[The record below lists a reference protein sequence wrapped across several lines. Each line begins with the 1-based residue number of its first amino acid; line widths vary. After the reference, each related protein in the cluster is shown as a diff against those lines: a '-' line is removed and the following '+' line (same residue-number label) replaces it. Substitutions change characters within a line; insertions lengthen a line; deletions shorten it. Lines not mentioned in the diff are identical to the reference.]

1 MAWER
6 LPVNYTDAVWSG
18 LKRYSMVNNED
29 GTVSFQDVTVYS
41 HKENSFF
48 GAKDANR
55 MNEALN
61 TIMSMLENGT
71 DLYSAFQDY
80 FATQKT
86 LFEDT
91 ATATQTGFEEYVADL
106 KAEGDEIIET
116 IKTDYRDEITE
127 FEAAQEQVFNTWFEL
142 IKGQLSTDIA
152 GNLQNQIT
160 SNGERI
166 TLLEYMAQNND
177 YVAPIT
183 TDDGDNSAILVD
195 DLGNAI
201 LANWKYKIPVKSQN
215 PGFAQKEIPPYNQ
228 STQAGSKP

>member
-1 MAWER
+1 MAWEL

-71 DLYSAFQDY
+71 DLYTAFQDY

-91 ATATQTGFEEYVADL
+91 ATATQTGFEDYVADL

-142 IKGQLSTDIA
+142 IKGQLSSDIA

-160 SNGERI
+160 DNVERI
-166 TLLEYMAQNND
+166 TLLEYMALNND

-183 TDDGDNSAILVD
+183 TDDGDNTAILVD

-201 LANWKYKIPVKSQN
+201 LANWKYKEV
-215 PGFAQKEIPPYNQ
+215 
-228 STQAGSKP
+228 

>member
-71 DLYSAFQDY
+71 DLYTAFQDY

-86 LFEDT
+86 LFEQT

-106 KAEGDEIIET
+106 KAEGDEIIKT

-142 IKGQLSTDIA
+142 IKGQLSTDIV

-160 SNGERI
+160 YNGERI

-183 TDDGDNSAILVD
+183 TDDGDNTAILVD

-201 LANWKYKIPVKSQN
+201 LANWKYKEV
-215 PGFAQKEIPPYNQ
+215 
-228 STQAGSKP
+228 

>member
-18 LKRYSMVNNED
+18 LKRYSMINNED

-160 SNGERI
+160 YNGERI

-183 TDDGDNSAILVD
+183 TDDGDNTAILVD

-201 LANWKYKIPVKSQN
+201 LANWKYKEV
-215 PGFAQKEIPPYNQ
+215 
-228 STQAGSKP
+228 

>member
-71 DLYSAFQDY
+71 DLYTAFQDY

-86 LFEDT
+86 LFEQT

-142 IKGQLSTDIA
+142 IKGQLSSDIA

-160 SNGERI
+160 ENGERI

-183 TDDGDNSAILVD
+183 TDDGNNTAILVD
-195 DLGNAI
+195 DLGNALI
-201 LANWKYKIPVKSQN
+201 ANWKYKEV
-215 PGFAQKEIPPYNQ
+215 
-228 STQAGSKP
+228 

>member
-71 DLYSAFQDY
+71 DLYTAFQDY

-91 ATATQTGFEEYVADL
+91 ATATQTGFEDYVADL

-142 IKGQLSTDIA
+142 IKGQLSSDIA

-160 SNGERI
+160 DNVERI
-166 TLLEYMAQNND
+166 TLLEYMALNND

-183 TDDGDNSAILVD
+183 TDDGDNTAILVD

-201 LANWKYKIPVKSQN
+201 IANWKYKEV
-215 PGFAQKEIPPYNQ
+215 
-228 STQAGSKP
+228 

>member
-29 GTVSFQDVTVYS
+29 GTVSFHDVTVYS

-71 DLYSAFQDY
+71 DLYTAFQDY

-86 LFEDT
+86 LFEQT

-142 IKGQLSTDIA
+142 IKGQLSSDIA

-160 SNGERI
+160 ENGERI

-183 TDDGDNSAILVD
+183 TDDGDNTAILVD
-195 DLGNAI
+195 DLGNALI
-201 LANWKYKIPVKSQN
+201 ANWKYKEV
-215 PGFAQKEIPPYNQ
+215 
-228 STQAGSKP
+228 

>member
-29 GTVSFQDVTVYS
+29 DTVSFQDVTVYS

-71 DLYSAFQDY
+71 DLYTAFQDY

-86 LFEDT
+86 LFEQT

-142 IKGQLSTDIA
+142 IKGQLSSDIA

-160 SNGERI
+160 ENGERI

-183 TDDGDNSAILVD
+183 TDDGDKTAILVD
-195 DLGNAI
+195 DLGNALI
-201 LANWKYKIPVKSQN
+201 ANWKYKEV
-215 PGFAQKEIPPYNQ
+215 
-228 STQAGSKP
+228 

>member
-71 DLYSAFQDY
+71 DLYTAFQDY

-86 LFEDT
+86 LFEQT

-127 FEAAQEQVFNTWFEL
+127 FEAAQEQVFNTWFEF

-160 SNGERI
+160 ENGERI

-183 TDDGDNSAILVD
+183 TDDGDNTAILVD

-201 LANWKYKIPVKSQN
+201 LANWKYKEV
-215 PGFAQKEIPPYNQ
+215 
-228 STQAGSKP
+228 

>member
-1 MAWER
+1 MAWEL

-71 DLYSAFQDY
+71 DLYTAFQDY

-91 ATATQTGFEEYVADL
+91 ATATQTGFEDYVADL

-142 IKGQLSTDIA
+142 IKGQLSSDIA

-160 SNGERI
+160 DNVERI
-166 TLLEYMAQNND
+166 TLLEYMTLNND

-183 TDDGDNSAILVD
+183 TDDGDNTAILVD

-201 LANWKYKIPVKSQN
+201 IANWKYKEV
-215 PGFAQKEIPPYNQ
+215 
-228 STQAGSKP
+228 

>member
-183 TDDGDNSAILVD
+183 TDDSDSTAILVD

-201 LANWKYKIPVKSQN
+201 LANWKYKEV
-215 PGFAQKEIPPYNQ
+215 
-228 STQAGSKP
+228 

>member
-1 MAWER
+1 MTWER

-71 DLYSAFQDY
+71 DLYTAFQDY

-86 LFEDT
+86 LFEQT

-142 IKGQLSTDIA
+142 IKGQLSSDIA

-160 SNGERI
+160 ENGERI

-183 TDDGDNSAILVD
+183 TDDGDNTAILVD
-195 DLGNAI
+195 DLGNALI
-201 LANWKYKIPVKSQN
+201 ANWKYKEV
-215 PGFAQKEIPPYNQ
+215 
-228 STQAGSKP
+228 

>member
-86 LFEDT
+86 LFEQT

-160 SNGERI
+160 YNGERI

-183 TDDGDNSAILVD
+183 TNDGDSTAILVD

-201 LANWKYKIPVKSQN
+201 LANWKYKEV
-215 PGFAQKEIPPYNQ
+215 
-228 STQAGSKP
+228 

>member
-1 MAWER
+1 MAWEL

-71 DLYSAFQDY
+71 DLYTAFQDY
-80 FATQKT
+80 FTTQKT
-86 LFEDT
+86 LFENT

-106 KAEGDEIIET
+106 KTEGDEIIET
-116 IKTDYRDEITE
+116 LKTDYREEITE
-127 FEAAQEQVFNTWFEL
+127 FEATQEQVFNTWFEL
-142 IKGQLSTDIA
+142 IKGQLSEDVA

-160 SNGERI
+160 DNVERI

-183 TDDGDNSAILVD
+183 TDDSDNTAILVD

-201 LANWKYKIPVKSQN
+201 IANWKYKEV
-215 PGFAQKEIPPYNQ
+215 
-228 STQAGSKP
+228 

>member
-160 SNGERI
+160 YNGERI

-183 TDDGDNSAILVD
+183 TDDGDNTAILVD

-201 LANWKYKIPVKSQN
+201 LANWKYKE
-215 PGFAQKEIPPYNQ
+215 G
-228 STQAGSKP
+228 

>member
-61 TIMSMLENGT
+61 TIMAMLENGT
-71 DLYSAFQDY
+71 DLYTAFQDY

-86 LFEDT
+86 LFEQT

-160 SNGERI
+160 ENGERI

-183 TDDGDNSAILVD
+183 TDDGDNTAILVD
-195 DLGNAI
+195 DLGNALI
-201 LANWKYKIPVKSQN
+201 ANWKYKEV
-215 PGFAQKEIPPYNQ
+215 
-228 STQAGSKP
+228 

>member
-1 MAWER
+1 MAWSM
-6 LPVNYTDAVWSG
+6 LPTNYTDAVWSG

-41 HKENSFF
+41 NKENSFF
-48 GAKDANR
+48 GARDANR

-71 DLYSAFQDY
+71 DLYTAFQEY
-80 FATQKT
+80 FGTQKV
-86 LFEDT
+86 LFKNT
-91 ATATQTGFEEYVADL
+91 ADATQTDFEEYVAGL
-106 KAEGDEIIET
+106 KVEGDQLIET

-142 IKGQLSTDIA
+142 IKGQLSEDVA

-160 SNGERI
+160 YNGERI

-177 YVAPIT
+177 YVAPII
-183 TDDGDNSAILVD
+183 TDDSDNTAILVD

-201 LANWKYKIPVKSQN
+201 LANWKYKEV
-215 PGFAQKEIPPYNQ
+215 
-228 STQAGSKP
+228 

>member
-1 MAWER
+1 MAWKL

-71 DLYSAFQDY
+71 DLYTAFQDY

-91 ATATQTGFEEYVADL
+91 ATATQTGFENYVADL

-142 IKGQLSTDIA
+142 IKGQLSSDIA

-160 SNGERI
+160 ENGERI

-183 TDDGDNSAILVD
+183 TDDGDNTAILVD
-195 DLGNAI
+195 DLGNALI
-201 LANWKYKIPVKSQN
+201 ANWKYKEV
-215 PGFAQKEIPPYNQ
+215 
-228 STQAGSKP
+228 

>member
-61 TIMSMLENGT
+61 SIMSMLENGT
-71 DLYSAFQDY
+71 DLYTAFQDY

-86 LFEDT
+86 LFEQT

-142 IKGQLSTDIA
+142 IKGQLSSDIA

-160 SNGERI
+160 ENGERI

-183 TDDGDNSAILVD
+183 TDDGDNTAILVD

-201 LANWKYKIPVKSQN
+201 LANWKYKEV
-215 PGFAQKEIPPYNQ
+215 
-228 STQAGSKP
+228 

>member
-86 LFEDT
+86 LFENT
-91 ATATQTGFEEYVADL
+91 ANATQTGFEEYVADL

-183 TDDGDNSAILVD
+183 TNDGDNTAILVD

-201 LANWKYKIPVKSQN
+201 LANWKYKEV
-215 PGFAQKEIPPYNQ
+215 
-228 STQAGSKP
+228 

>member
-86 LFEDT
+86 LFEQT

-160 SNGERI
+160 YNGERI

-183 TDDGDNSAILVD
+183 TDDGDNTAILVD

-201 LANWKYKIPVKSQN
+201 LANWKYKEV
-215 PGFAQKEIPPYNQ
+215 
-228 STQAGSKP
+228 

>member
-106 KAEGDEIIET
+106 KAEGDEIIDT

-201 LANWKYKIPVKSQN
+201 LANWKYKEV
-215 PGFAQKEIPPYNQ
+215 
-228 STQAGSKP
+228 

>member
-1 MAWER
+1 MAWEL

-71 DLYSAFQDY
+71 DLYTAFQDY

-91 ATATQTGFEEYVADL
+91 ANATQTGFEEYVADL

-142 IKGQLSTDIA
+142 IKGQLSSDIA

-160 SNGERI
+160 DNAERI
-166 TLLEYMAQNND
+166 VLLEYMAQNND

-201 LANWKYKIPVKSQN
+201 IANWKYKEV
-215 PGFAQKEIPPYNQ
+215 
-228 STQAGSKP
+228 

>member
-61 TIMSMLENGT
+61 AIMSMLENGT
-71 DLYSAFQDY
+71 DLYTAFQDY

-86 LFEDT
+86 LFEQT

-160 SNGERI
+160 ENGERI

-183 TDDGDNSAILVD
+183 TDDGDNTAILVD

-201 LANWKYKIPVKSQN
+201 LANWKYKEV
-215 PGFAQKEIPPYNQ
+215 
-228 STQAGSKP
+228 

>member
-91 ATATQTGFEEYVADL
+91 
-106 KAEGDEIIET
+106 EGDEIIET

-201 LANWKYKIPVKSQN
+201 LANWKYKEV
-215 PGFAQKEIPPYNQ
+215 
-228 STQAGSKP
+228 

>member
-160 SNGERI
+160 YNGERI

-183 TDDGDNSAILVD
+183 TDDGDNTAILVD

-201 LANWKYKIPVKSQN
+201 LANWKYKEV
-215 PGFAQKEIPPYNQ
+215 
-228 STQAGSKP
+228 

>member
-201 LANWKYKIPVKSQN
+201 LANWKYKEV
-215 PGFAQKEIPPYNQ
+215 
-228 STQAGSKP
+228 

>member
-71 DLYSAFQDY
+71 DLYTAFQDY

-86 LFEDT
+86 LFEQT
-91 ATATQTGFEEYVADL
+91 ATATQTGFEEYVAGL

-160 SNGERI
+160 YNGERI

-183 TDDGDNSAILVD
+183 TDDGDNTAILVD

-201 LANWKYKIPVKSQN
+201 LANWKYKEV
-215 PGFAQKEIPPYNQ
+215 
-228 STQAGSKP
+228 

>member
-1 MAWER
+1 MAWEL

-71 DLYSAFQDY
+71 DLYTAFQDY

-86 LFEDT
+86 LFENT
-91 ATATQTGFEEYVADL
+91 ATATQTGFEDYVADL

-142 IKGQLSTDIA
+142 IKGQLSSDIA

-160 SNGERI
+160 DNVERI
-166 TLLEYMAQNND
+166 TLLEYMALNND

-183 TDDGDNSAILVD
+183 TDDGDNTAILVD

-201 LANWKYKIPVKSQN
+201 IANWKYKEV
-215 PGFAQKEIPPYNQ
+215 
-228 STQAGSKP
+228 